1 MAGGDWGGDINRYRA
16 AARTR
21 PRWPPGLEA
30 WLLPAR
36 TPRQSDSEPRQQDIP
51 RNRTGRYENNGISG
65 NLVLSRPFI
74 LRRPRRSPTPHTTA
88 VTAGPPRWLCPVV
101 ALRPLAL
108 GVFRSQRR
116 RSLSHRVSRHEPRS
130 SISAARAP
138 GPGPDSSHTG
148 RPEATA
154 QAGMLCLA
162 ARGLCFPFYNF

>member
-1 MAGGDWGGDINRYRA
+1 MAGGGWGGDINRYRA

-30 WLLPAR
+30 WLLPAP

-65 NLVLSRPFI
+65 NLVLARPFI
-74 LRRPRRSPTPHTTA
+74 PRRPRRSPAPHTTA

-101 ALRPLAL
+101 ALRP
-108 GVFRSQRR
+108 S
-116 RSLSHRVSRHEPRS
+116 PRES
-130 SISAARAP
+130 FVPNAEGPSPTGSPGTSPGPSISAARAP

-148 RPEATA
+148 RPEAAA

-162 ARGLCFPFYNF
+162 ARGFCFPFYNF